1 MRLPIFRQPFDMA
14 SLHYAVSV
22 LYTTRFLNSL
32 TQQEYE
38 MKKLTVNLA
47 LCALFSTSFAAHAA
61 LEDLGNGVIEDTD
74 LGIVWLAD
82 ANYSQTSGYNTNGV
96 MNWSGAN
103 TWVSQLDVGGYD
115 WRLPTT
121 SEFVHLFDELGG
133 VTGTNIYT
141 THTNAPFALFSNI
154 QAATYGNIYYWTST
168 PTNDVDTHSI
178 FDFKGFDSTGNKNS
192 GYFSMAV
199 ASIPEP
205 ETYAM
210 LLAGLGL
217 LGFVTRRRQN
227 SSK

>member
-1 MRLPIFRQPFDMA
+1 
-14 SLHYAVSV
+14 
-22 LYTTRFLNSL
+22 
-32 TQQEYE
+32 

-47 LCALFSTSFAAHAA
+47 LCALLSTSFVAHAA

-82 ANYSQTSGYNTNGV
+82 ANYSQTSGYNTNGI
-96 MNWSGAN
+96 MNWNGAN
-103 TWVSQLDVGGYD
+103 TWVNQLDVGGYD

-133 VTGTNIYT
+133 VTGTDIYSI
-141 THTNAPFALFSNI
+141 HTNEPFSMFSNI
-154 QAATYGNIYYWTST
+154 QARNNSSSQYWTST
-168 PTNDVDTHSI
+168 PTNDADTHSV
-178 FDFKGFDSTGNKNS
+178 FSFFWGADSTGNINS
-192 GYFSMAV
+192 GHTAMAV

-217 LGFVTRRRQN
+217 LGFITHRRQN